1 MASVRSKNMLY
12 LSLTKKKEKVEK
24 KKKEKRK
31 RDAREIFPFEEKI
44 IQIFDRNEEE
54 SVV

>member
-1 MASVRSKNMLY
+1 MASVPSKNMLY
-12 LSLTKKKEKVEK
+12 LSLTKKKEKVE